1 MELDLKNFERD
12 RTDENL
18 EWWMFEFDHRD
29 FFIAL
34 NKESLLKILK
44 WEELKSELF
53 DMRMKQA
60 TAALEKSHKI
70 NEDRKTIARLK
81 TVLAEKMVEEGGNK

>member
-1 MELDLKNFERD
+1 MKTSEIRKMTNE
-12 RTDENL
+12 E
-18 EWWMFEFDHRD
+18 
-29 FFIAL
+29 II
-34 NKESLLKILK
+34 KKI
-44 WEELKSELF
+44 EELKSELF

-81 TVLAEKMVEEGGNK
+81 TVLAERENEGGEQ

>member
-1 MELDLKNFERD
+1 MKTSEIRNMTSED
-12 RTDENL
+12 
-18 EWWMFEFDHRD
+18 
-29 FFIAL
+29 IV
-34 NKESLLKILK
+34 NKI
-44 WEELKSELF
+44 EELKSELF

-81 TVLAEKMVEEGGNK
+81 TVLAERENEGGEQ

>member
-1 MELDLKNFERD
+1 MKTNDIRKMSTEEITK
-12 RTDENL
+12 
-18 EWWMFEFDHRD
+18 
-29 FFIAL
+29 
-34 NKESLLKILK
+34 KI
-44 WEELKSELF
+44 EELKSELF

-81 TVLAEKMVEEGGNK
+81 TVLAERENEGGEQ

>member
-1 MELDLKNFERD
+1 MKTNEIRKMSNE
-12 RTDENL
+12 E
-18 EWWMFEFDHRD
+18 
-29 FFIAL
+29 II
-34 NKESLLKILK
+34 KKI
-44 WEELKSELF
+44 EELKSELF

-81 TVLAEKMVEEGGNK
+81 TVLSERSNEGGEQ

>member
-1 MELDLKNFERD
+1 MKTNEIRKMSTE
-12 RTDENL
+12 E
-18 EWWMFEFDHRD
+18 
-29 FFIAL
+29 II
-34 NKESLLKILK
+34 KKI
-44 WEELKSELF
+44 EELKSELF

-81 TVLAEKMVEEGGNK
+81 TVLAERENEEGGNK

>member
-1 MELDLKNFERD
+1 M
-12 RTDENL
+12 
-18 EWWMFEFDHRD
+18 
-29 FFIAL
+29 
-34 NKESLLKILK
+34 KINEIRK
-44 WEELKSELF
+44 MSTEEIIKKIEELKSELF

-81 TVLAEKMVEEGGNK
+81 TVLAERENKGGNK

>member
-1 MELDLKNFERD
+1 MKTNEIKKMSTE
-12 RTDENL
+12 E
-18 EWWMFEFDHRD
+18 
-29 FFIAL
+29 II
-34 NKESLLKILK
+34 KKID
-44 WEELKSELF
+44 ELKSELF

-81 TVLAEKMVEEGGNK
+81 TVLAERKKEEGGNK

>member
-1 MELDLKNFERD
+1 MKTNEIRKMSTE
-12 RTDENL
+12 E
-18 EWWMFEFDHRD
+18 
-29 FFIAL
+29 IV
-34 NKESLLKILK
+34 KKI
-44 WEELKSELF
+44 EELKSELF

-81 TVLAEKMVEEGGNK
+81 TVLAERKNEGGEQ

>member
-1 MELDLKNFERD
+1 MKTN
-12 RTDENL
+12 
-18 EWWMFEFDHRD
+18 
-29 FFIAL
+29 
-34 NKESLLKILK
+34 ESRKMSNEEIIKKI
-44 WEELKSELF
+44 EELKSELF

-81 TVLAEKMVEEGGNK
+81 TVLVERENEGGNK

>member
-1 MELDLKNFERD
+1 MKTNDIRKMSTEEITK
-12 RTDENL
+12 
-18 EWWMFEFDHRD
+18 
-29 FFIAL
+29 
-34 NKESLLKILK
+34 KI
-44 WEELKSELF
+44 EELKAELF

-81 TVLAEKMVEEGGNK
+81 TVLSERQNEGGEQ

>member
-1 MELDLKNFERD
+1 MKTNEIRKMSTEEI
-12 RTDENL
+12 T
-18 EWWMFEFDHRD
+18 
-29 FFIAL
+29 
-34 NKESLLKILK
+34 KKI
-44 WEELKSELF
+44 EELKSELF

-81 TVLAEKMVEEGGNK
+81 TVLAEKMVEEGGEQ

>member
-1 MELDLKNFERD
+1 MKTNDIRKMSTEEITK
-12 RTDENL
+12 
-18 EWWMFEFDHRD
+18 
-29 FFIAL
+29 
-34 NKESLLKILK
+34 KI
-44 WEELKSELF
+44 EELKSELF

-81 TVLAEKMVEEGGNK
+81 TVLSERLNEGGEQ

>member
-1 MELDLKNFERD
+1 MKTNEIRKMSTEEI
-12 RTDENL
+12 T
-18 EWWMFEFDHRD
+18 
-29 FFIAL
+29 
-34 NKESLLKILK
+34 KKI
-44 WEELKSELF
+44 EELKSELF

-81 TVLAEKMVEEGGNK
+81 TVLAERKNEGGEQ

>member
-1 MELDLKNFERD
+1 MKTNDIRKMSTEEITK
-12 RTDENL
+12 
-18 EWWMFEFDHRD
+18 
-29 FFIAL
+29 
-34 NKESLLKILK
+34 KI
-44 WEELKSELF
+44 EELKSELF

-81 TVLAEKMVEEGGNK
+81 TVLSERSNEGGEQ

>member
-1 MELDLKNFERD
+1 MKTNEIRKMTNE
-12 RTDENL
+12 E
-18 EWWMFEFDHRD
+18 
-29 FFIAL
+29 II
-34 NKESLLKILK
+34 KKI
-44 WEELKSELF
+44 EELKSELF

-81 TVLAEKMVEEGGNK
+81 TVLAERENEGGEQ